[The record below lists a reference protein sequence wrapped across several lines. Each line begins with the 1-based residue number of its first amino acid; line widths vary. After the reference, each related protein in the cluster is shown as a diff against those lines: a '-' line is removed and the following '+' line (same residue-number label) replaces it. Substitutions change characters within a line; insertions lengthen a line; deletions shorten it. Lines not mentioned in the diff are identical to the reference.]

1 MNKKLAFLVILLIAS
16 PTFAAD
22 QASSS
27 LPKWGGFYAGGNL
40 GYAKTNSSFTHLEGA
55 ATSGERFSNNPSGV
69 LGGAQVG
76 MRFNV
81 DKDVYLGIEAA
92 YTSRNKSNQTLTNLN
107 NIPRYRLSDVGNILS
122 ISGSVGHSF
131 GSYLAYA
138 KAGYARSEIGYK
150 NILVST
156 NAILGQSTT
165 KVGGGVIGAGI
176 EYSMTQNISLGLEY
190 NYYKFNVGNQVQL
203 TTAGVAAGAT
213 NSDNDLTSHAVSAR
227 VNYRF

>member
-22 QASSS
+22 QA
-27 LPKWGGFYAGGNL
+27 KWDGFYAGGNL
-40 GYAKTNSSFTHLEGA
+40 GYAKTDSSFTHLEG
-55 ATSGERFSNNPSGV
+55 TSTTGESFSNKPSGG
-69 LGGAQVG
+69 LGGAQIG

-92 YTSRNKSNQTLTNLN
+92 YTSRSKSDQTLTNLN
-107 NIPRYRLSDVGNILS
+107 SNPRYRLSDVGDIWS
-122 ISGSVGHSF
+122 VSGSVGHSF

-138 KAGYARSEIGYK
+138 KAGYAKTELDYK
-150 NILVST
+150 NIRVST

-165 KVGGGVIGAGI
+165 KVGGWVIGAGI
-176 EYSMTQNISLGLEY
+176 DYSMTKNISLGLEY
-190 NYYKFNVGNQVQL
+190 NYYKFNVDSQVQL

-213 NSDNDLTSHAVSAR
+213 NSDNHLTSQVVSAR